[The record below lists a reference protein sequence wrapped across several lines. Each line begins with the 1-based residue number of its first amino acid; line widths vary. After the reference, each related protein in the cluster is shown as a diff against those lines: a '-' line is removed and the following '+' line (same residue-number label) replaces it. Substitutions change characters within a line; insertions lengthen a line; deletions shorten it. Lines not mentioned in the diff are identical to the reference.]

1 MTNTPTRQLVD
12 AIHVAL
18 TRVQA
23 REAITYN
30 DMWEATAYLA
40 AQTLILTPTDLRE
53 TALTDLWVRIRAI
66 LVEYDLDHPRK
77 GAP

>member
-23 REAITYN
+23 REVITYN
-30 DMWEATAYLA
+30 DMWEATACLA

-53 TALTDLWVRIRAI
+53 TALTDLWARIRAI

-77 GAP
+77 GTP